1 MNRIKLGTLAHV
13 TTPADLATDHLLAI
27 ARERAPDPS
36 VFDHVFPFF
45 WQVRASSNRLDF
57 YDTRMRPATTLQNFA
72 RALADGVSYQDSHH
86 IRKNG
91 WGQSLTGYTLE
102 TDESDPDTGDRITE
116 VWAELFTLPGLE
128 LSGQTTDSF
137 IDAVRAGIWR
147 DVSVGFHASDI
158 ECSICGQQSFEWWKE
173 DGCRHI
179 PGHTYT
185 VEDKNL
191 RAFAW
196 INDGELVELSQVYKG
211 ASPAAAVIKAE
222 QMNEAGQLPEG
233 ERAFI
238 ERRHGIRIAEPA
250 RIWTPGTAARPEAR
264 NTDKQR
270 REHEVSKER
279 TEHLTDGTRQAI
291 EEALTRVADL
301 DVTIPGED
309 QPLGARVTALADIA
323 EQIVAERAA
332 LTFDLAEERAARAK
346 DQTEI
351 ERLRPLADDGVAYRT
366 QLIDDAIAAGAR
378 AHGAEFREEV
388 YRGILDRL
396 DLSGIRTMLE
406 DFSRQGDALLAG
418 GRITRDTEE
427 VPAERSVDPDRHR
440 G

>member
-1 MNRIKLGTLAHV
+1 
-13 TTPADLATDHLLAI
+13 
-27 ARERAPDPS
+27 
-36 VFDHVFPFF
+36 VFDQVTPFF

-57 YDTRMRPATTLQNFA
+57 YDTRMRPATTLVNFA

-91 WGQSLTGYTLE
+91 WGQSLTGYTLN
-102 TDESDPDTGDRITE
+102 TDDTDPDTGDRITE

-147 DVSVGFHASDI
+147 DVSVGFYASDI

-185 VEDKNL
+185 VENEDL

-222 QMNEAGQLPEG
+222 QMSEAGRLSDG

-238 ERRHGIRIAEPA
+238 ERRHGVRIADPA
-250 RIWTPGTAARPEAR
+250 RIWAPGITAHPDVR
-264 NTDKQR
+264 NTDKQGK
-270 REHEVSKER
+270 EQDVSKER

-291 EEALTRVADL
+291 EEALAQVTHL
-301 DVTIPGED
+301 DIAIPDEEH
-309 QPLGARVTALADIA
+309 PLGARVMALVEATECMA
-323 EQIVAERAA
+323 GERAA
-332 LTFDLAEERAARAK
+332 LTTDLAAERAARAR
-346 DQTEI
+346 DQAEI
-351 ERLRPLADDGVAYRT
+351 ERLRPLADDGVAYHT
-366 QLIDDAIAAGAR
+366 QLIDDTIAAGAR

-396 DLSGIRTMLE
+396 DLAGIRTMLE

-427 VPAERSVDPDRHR
+427 APAERAVDPDRHR